1 MIEIKITEL
10 NENQRADKFIRK
22 YLNNAPLSFIYKKF
36 REKDIKIN
44 NKWIKQDYILKN
56 GDILKIYI
64 SDEQLNEFNNPSK
77 IINFKNDLDIV
88 YEDENILILNKPK
101 GILIHGDNNEKR
113 ITLANKV
120 ISYLYN
126 KKEYLNDGK
135 SFVPSP
141 VHRLDRNTSG
151 IVLFAKNLKSSHYF
165 MNLFKEKTKIEK
177 YYLLLIKG
185 KVEKEGIINAPLF
198 KNSETGLVRVDFKN
212 PLSKEAITKYKVI
225 SNNNEYSLIEA
236 NLITGRTHQLRVHFS
251 YINHPIIGDAKYGDF
266 ELNKKFYKEFNYTNQ
281 FLCAYK
287 LKFNDLDDDFKYLSN
302 KVFKINLPKIEN
314 EIIKKINL
322 KY

>member
-64 SDEQLNEFNNPSK
+64 TDEQLNEFNNPSK

-135 SFVPSP
+135 SFIPSP

-151 IVLFAKNLKSSHYF
+151 IVLFAKNLKASHYF

-177 YYLLLIKG
+177 YYLLLVKG

-198 KNSETGLVRVDFKN
+198 KNSETGLVKVDFKN

-225 SNNNEYSLIEA
+225 SNNNDYSLIEA